1 MRVLIIEDEAPAYRR
16 LNKLL
21 EENHADFEVI
31 EVIDS
36 VSEAIKW
43 LNNHQSPDLIFSDIQ
58 LSDGLSF
65 DIYQE
70 VDPGCP
76 VIFTTAYD
84 EYMLE
89 AFRSKGIDY
98 LLKPIEKDEL
108 ARSIQKYREL
118 KEQMGG
124 EEKPSEEW
132 GQVLRQLQLG
142 TNYKDRFLVKLGA
155 KWQPLPIEEIAF
167 FCFREGSTEAF
178 TTKGKVYPLD
188 PSLDELE
195 NQVDPKQFFRINRQ
209 ILAHVRS
216 IRQIHQHFK
225 GRLKVQLDPSP
236 DLEVLVSRERA
247 RSFKNWLS

>member
-76 VIFTTAYD
+76 VIFTTA
-84 EYMLE
+84 
-89 AFRSKGIDY
+89 
-98 LLKPIEKDEL
+98 
-108 ARSIQKYREL
+108 
-118 KEQMGG
+118 
-124 EEKPSEEW
+124 
-132 GQVLRQLQLG
+132 
-142 TNYKDRFLVKLGA
+142 T
-155 KWQPLPIEEIAF
+155 
-167 FCFREGSTEAF
+167 
-178 TTKGKVYPLD
+178 
-188 PSLDELE
+188 
-195 NQVDPKQFFRINRQ
+195 
-209 ILAHVRS
+209 
-216 IRQIHQHFK
+216 
-225 GRLKVQLDPSP
+225 
-236 DLEVLVSRERA
+236 
-247 RSFKNWLS
+247 